1 MRKFLFL
8 SAGFLAFA
16 IVVSNAQKNKKARAK
31 TSLLWKISG
40 NGLRQPSYLFGTIHL
55 ICPDQFLWTPSMK
68 KAFNECQQVAFEI
81 DLDDPKLATEVSLG
95 MMLPEG
101 KELKDFFSTKDY
113 SRLEKYAQDTL
124 HIPPLM
130 LEKMQPFAIL
140 SMAAM
145 SSSTC
150 GEQAISYEQKISD
163 WAAQN
168 QKGIVGLESAEDQ
181 LSIMKE
187 MNIDSTAQQIIQ
199 LLNQPDKP
207 QGQYKQLISAYQKQD
222 LNTLHQLILNSP
234 EIQADLNTLLYNRNK
249 KWIPVIEK
257 LIYQKSTFIAVG
269 AGHLSGQGGVI
280 DLLQQAG
287 YTLAPVF

>member
-1 MRKFLFL
+1 
-8 SAGFLAFA
+8 
-16 IVVSNAQKNKKARAK
+16 
-31 TSLLWKISG
+31 
-40 NGLRQPSYLFGTIHL
+40 
-55 ICPDQFLWTPSMK
+55 MK

-269 AGHLSGQGGVI
+269 AGHLSGQGCVI